1 MFVCCHYPP
10 KLPFRMKK
18 DTSSNKH
25 NGCFIIIMNGIVR
38 YMYIVRMLAH
48 CGCYNEIVVPN
59 CKKREAGENLLF
71 HLDFASDCKKNFS
84 HNTFAPLNILV
95 GSITYRPWYTLNRF
109 LFCYIY
115 KDHIIPKNILIR
127 SMYKLVCTNIYIYNC
142 LRHDKPSQPY
152 LLFCSLPLE
161 NSW

>member
-1 MFVCCHYPP
+1 MCLFLQKLLIPNTNPLYSIDLLLYVTSFNFFGYICVCFISKVVLCNSFAKMFVCCHYPA

-71 HLDFASDCKKNFS
+71 HLDFASDCKKIS
-84 HNTFAPLNILV
+84 RT
-95 GSITYRPWYTLNRF
+95 
-109 LFCYIY
+109 
-115 KDHIIPKNILIR
+115 IP
-127 SMYKLVCTNIYIYNC
+127 
-142 LRHDKPSQPY
+142 LRHWIY
-152 LLFCSLPLE
+152 L
-161 NSW
+161 WAQ

>member
-1 MFVCCHYPP
+1 MQKLLIPNTNPLYSIDLLLYVTSFNFFGYICVCFISKVVLCNSFAKMFVCCHYPA

-71 HLDFASDCKKNFS
+71 RLDFASDCKKIS
-84 HNTFAPLNILV
+84 RT
-95 GSITYRPWYTLNRF
+95 
-109 LFCYIY
+109 
-115 KDHIIPKNILIR
+115 IP
-127 SMYKLVCTNIYIYNC
+127 
-142 LRHDKPSQPY
+142 LRH
-152 LLFCSLPLE
+152 
-161 NSW
+161 

>member
-71 HLDFASDCKKNFS
+71 HLEFESGCKTYS
-84 HNTFAPLNILV
+84 HT
-95 GSITYRPWYTLNRF
+95 
-109 LFCYIY
+109 
-115 KDHIIPKNILIR
+115 
-127 SMYKLVCTNIYIYNC
+127 
-142 LRHDKPSQPY
+142 
-152 LLFCSLPLE
+152 SLPQLKYICKLNTAQVSFVKRFSSLGNLILE
-161 NSW
+161 VSFIFHKVIYVRYTNTQNLIEKSGLLANVFLLYSLNHINN

>member
-1 MFVCCHYPP
+1 MFVCCHYPA

-71 HLDFASDCKKNFS
+71 HLDFASDCKKIGYNYLLMGGQMQ
-84 HNTFAPLNILV
+84 PLLY
-95 GSITYRPWYTLNRF
+95 YRCNLYYPTF
-109 LFCYIY
+109 LFPFQLSN
-115 KDHIIPKNILIR
+115 K
-127 SMYKLVCTNIYIYNC
+127 S
-142 LRHDKPSQPY
+142 
-152 LLFCSLPLE
+152 
-161 NSW
+161 